1 MERSKPFN
9 KCSSG
14 VLWLEAAADATTT
27 SPGSSPK
34 SSDKAPA
41 PADQVT
47 GAEQRLQTAPE
58 HESILEQ
65 RHMELTQLVEA
76 QGQEVCR
83 CIDRRSEELFSRLEV
98 LIHKQMQT
106 QQELCSKFE
115 AASLLRPVGR
125 GADRRPRRASAPV
138 GSGAVPRGIDR
149 GIDRGAPT
157 TVAAVVA
164 APAPPQIEPS
174 PQPPSCGPTI
184 LEESVAPP
192 GLVEEETT
200 TVAVASR
207 RWDEPSEEVAVQE
220 DSSPS
225 KPWNETGNDDGSD
238 GDSDAFSDE
247 SVHPTA
253 STKLLD
259 REDEEAYQAALK
271 KAKRLHT
278 QETRTTLAMAA
289 SVSEHWQLR
298 LHNFLNTAA
307 VEGLCALVIFTNS
320 VLIGVQTDY
329 MAKRI
334 GEEQPLVFT
343 VIFGLELLVR
353 LLGSGFGFF
362 YRDPGLFWNYLDLFI
377 VLPSIFELALSF
389 LVELPSVSTDITVVR
404 ILRITRVFRVIRVV
418 KVIKFIKSLRQL
430 VESVIH
436 TMRSLAW
443 SMLLLVVIIYV
454 FAIMFTDAAAA
465 FKAEHEGHA
474 LNAELTA
481 NFADLHLSMH
491 TLFRSVSGGI
501 DWGTVALT
509 LNEVHWIWV
518 YLFTMYVAF
527 CTFAVLN
534 VMTGIFCQV
543 AVESSWNDP
552 QLLLQHSIVE
562 RERQRDLIRQLYHHF
577 GQHKNRRKITLI
589 DFEDQFEDE
598 GVQGLMN
605 LLDIYPDSAWS
616 LFKQLDDNGDGSI
629 TEEEFVN
636 GVFCLKGAAK
646 SWDMDK
652 IAQEQRGLK
661 RVIDMNF
668 ARITGYLDSKPG
680 TTLNGGD

>member
-1 MERSKPFN
+1 MRTPRVRTVLLLLGLGPLMLPAWLRPLWRRPLQRRLVSMAAGDTAKHTMTDEEKFFFDLNGFIHVRGALSQEEVHQLNEGIDTHRSEIRERTDTALRNTGAGGGVPEAGSPLAGDGQTGRRDLGGMLGWPKPHCLPWRQLLTHPRLLPYLTTLCGPGYRMDHLPLVVTSKKGSEGFHLHGGPLTEAGAFNPTLQYRCVNGEFYNSLLAMSVQLVDHAQGDGGFCVIRGSHKLNFPEHFYQPETRAGDVLFFSEATVHGAMAWTAEHERRIAIYRFAPATVAYGRSYSPQWPQEMLEDLTTAQPMERSKPFN

-14 VLWLEAAADATTT
+14 VLWLEASADATTT

-47 GAEQRLQTAPE
+47 GAEQRLQTAPESVGRE

-115 AASLLRPVGR
+115 AASLLRP
-125 GADRRPRRASAPV
+125 
-138 GSGAVPRGIDR
+138 
-149 GIDRGAPT
+149 
-157 TVAAVVA
+157 
-164 APAPPQIEPS
+164 APPQIEPS

-207 RWDEPSEEVAVQE
+207 RWDEPSEE
-220 DSSPS
+220 
-225 KPWNETGNDDGSD
+225 TGNDDGSD

-271 KAKRLHT
+271 NPGTGVAQAFEKKIPRVLGWV
-278 QETRTTLAMAA
+278 

-343 VIFGLELLVR
+343 VVDAAYTATSWNRETRNGEGL
-353 LLGSGFGFF
+353 
-362 YRDPGLFWNYLDLFI
+362 
-377 VLPSIFELALSF
+377 
-389 LVELPSVSTDITVVR
+389 
-404 ILRITRVFRVIRVV
+404 
-418 KVIKFIKSLRQL
+418 Q
-430 VESVIH
+430 
-436 TMRSLAW
+436 
-443 SMLLLVVIIYV
+443 
-454 FAIMFTDAAAA
+454 TDA
-465 FKAEHEGHA
+465 
-474 LNAELTA
+474 
-481 NFADLHLSMH
+481 
-491 TLFRSVSGGI
+491 I
-501 DWGTVALT
+501 
-509 LNEVHWIWV
+509 
-518 YLFTMYVAF
+518 
-527 CTFAVLN
+527 
-534 VMTGIFCQV
+534 
-543 AVESSWNDP
+543 
-552 QLLLQHSIVE
+552 
-562 RERQRDLIRQLYHHF
+562 
-577 GQHKNRRKITLI
+577 
-589 DFEDQFEDE
+589 
-598 GVQGLMN
+598 
-605 LLDIYPDSAWS
+605 
-616 LFKQLDDNGDGSI
+616 
-629 TEEEFVN
+629 
-636 GVFCLKGAAK
+636 
-646 SWDMDK
+646 
-652 IAQEQRGLK
+652 
-661 RVIDMNF
+661 
-668 ARITGYLDSKPG
+668 
-680 TTLNGGD
+680 